1 MRLILHTKK
10 ESKVKKILISIH
22 PNHVDNIINKIKRY
36 EYRTR
41 VAKDDIE
48 SIIVY
53 STYPKM
59 KVVAEVKIEGILSET
74 PDVLWDMT
82 SESSGIDKKYFDEY
96 FKNRKKAY
104 AYQLGEVIVFKEPKE
119 LSDFGVNHAPQSY
132 VYIR

>member
-1 MRLILHTKK
+1 M
-10 ESKVKKILISIH
+10 KKILISIH

-74 PDVLWDMT
+74 PDVLWEMT

-96 FKNRKKAY
+96 FKK
-104 AYQLGEVIVFKEPKE
+104 
-119 LSDFGVNHAPQSY
+119 
-132 VYIR
+132 